1 MTIKYAHILVSS
13 ILLLSCLNILF
24 NSHSIETTSISIL
37 VTITLM
43 IITVSS
49 TKLYL
54 DGVYY
59 LFIIIFALLLGL
71 VHYKFSHLPI
81 REYLI
86 ATKVLLIVALI
97 CILPPRNNREY
108 KYLNVII
115 LSIFFVAYII
125 DSHRRPYIF
134 VENNFEI
141 VLPILVA
148 LPSVLNQ
155 RKNINDYLCIFLVL
169 AITLLSKSLVGIGC
183 LGSVFFIRYL
193 QLKFLSILSVIFI
206 SGVSLVAATL
216 IFLQRGVDIN
226 SIDRILFY
234 EAAILHL
241 KSATQIQLLFGNLY
255 NGPLNEVSCQLLQSY
270 SNMILED
277 GSCYSRILH
286 AFNLRILVDYG
297 ICGALLLFIF
307 LIFGITRSLNNVR
320 FGLAV
325 FVVGFVNGMSVSGFN
340 NTFYLIGFCYLYY
353 TVRHSKEG

>member
-1 MTIKYAHILVSS
+1 MTMKYAHILVLS

-37 VTITLM
+37 VAITLM
-43 IITVSS
+43 IFTVSS

-59 LFIIIFALLLGL
+59 SFIIIFVFLLGL
-71 VHYKFSHLPI
+71 FHYKLSHLPI

-86 ATKVLLIVALI
+86 ATKVLFIVALI
-97 CILPPRNNREY
+97 GILPPRNNSEY
-108 KYLNVII
+108 KYLNIII
-115 LSIFFVAYII
+115 LSIFFAAYII
-125 DSHRRPYIF
+125 DPHRRPYIF

-148 LPSVLNQ
+148 LPSVLKQ
-155 RKNINDYLCIFLVL
+155 RKNINDYLCVFLII

-183 LGSVFFIRYL
+183 LGSVFIIRYL
-193 QLKFLSILSVIFI
+193 HLKFWSLLSVFFI
-206 SGVSLVAATL
+206 LVVLLVTATI

-234 EAAILHL
+234 EAATLHL
-241 KSATQIQLLFGNLY
+241 KSATQIQLLFGSLY
-255 NGPLNEVSCQLLQSY
+255 NGPLNEVSCQLLRSY

-297 ICGALLLFIF
+297 ICGTLLLFIL
-307 LIFGITRSLNNVR
+307 LILGITRSLNNFR

-353 TVRHSKEG
+353 TVRQNKEG